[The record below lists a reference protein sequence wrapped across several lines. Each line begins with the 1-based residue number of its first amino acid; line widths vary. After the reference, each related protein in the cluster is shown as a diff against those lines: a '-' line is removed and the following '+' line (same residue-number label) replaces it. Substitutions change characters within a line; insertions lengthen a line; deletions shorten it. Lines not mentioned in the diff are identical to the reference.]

1 MVCLVS
7 DFYIYYMSSMLIN
20 PKNEKEM
27 QFLSELF
34 QKLGV
39 DATVLS
45 DEEAEDIGLSILMK
59 DADRSDLVTE
69 EEIMAK
75 LKE

>member
-1 MVCLVS
+1 
-7 DFYIYYMSSMLIN
+7 MLIN

>member
-1 MVCLVS
+1 
-7 DFYIYYMSSMLIN
+7 MSSMLIN

-34 QKLGV
+34 KKLGV